1 MPLDVAI
8 KVIDKK
14 KIGNRVK
21 EIKDEIKIL
30 SAINHPNI
38 VNLFEEYE
46 DDDSIYIITEFIDG
60 QDFLETVKQNPLEE
74 EDVKEYTRQLLL
86 AVCHIHKLGIT
97 HRDLKLDNLLLTK
110 EKRIKLVDF
119 GISKKLGSN

>member
-60 QDFLETVKQNPLEE
+60 QDFLETVK
-74 EDVKEYTRQLLL
+74 
-86 AVCHIHKLGIT
+86 
-97 HRDLKLDNLLLTK
+97 
-110 EKRIKLVDF
+110 
-119 GISKKLGSN
+119 

>member
-1 MPLDVAI
+1 MSLDVAI

-46 DDDSIYIITEFIDG
+46 DDDSIYIITEFIEG

-97 HRDLKLDNLLLTK
+97 HRDLKLDNLLLTTD
-110 EKRIKLVDF
+110 KRIKLVDF